1 MGVNAFKMTM
11 KQNMYD
17 DKIIRLHELIRS
29 LEEKN
34 KYLRIKSEIARLNDA
49 NFSYEKR
56 DDLPVFP
63 RKNVIMNIWIIQKWL
78 IKMLRTTLKDAVDTA

>member
-1 MGVNAFKMTM
+1 MTM

-34 KYLRIKSEIARLNDA
+34 KYLRIESEIARLNDA
-49 NFSYEKR
+49 NFS
-56 DDLPVFP
+56 
-63 RKNVIMNIWIIQKWL
+63 
-78 IKMLRTTLKDAVDTA
+78 